1 MWFYGVCEGFLGVGW
16 YLGVCLW
23 VKWLLAGVLG
33 LVLGIAGGLG
43 LGIAVGGGDPVC
55 CWREFNGSCLGVPL
69 YCVGD
74 GDDVVWRGGL
84 GMWFLADWC
93 WIGSRWWR
101 TGSEYLFDID
111 EGVAPVLAW
120 VVVVVEFANISHVEV
135 WA

>member
-1 MWFYGVCEGFLGVGW
+1 
-16 YLGVCLW
+16 
-23 VKWLLAGVLG
+23 
-33 LVLGIAGGLG
+33 
-43 LGIAVGGGDPVC
+43 
-55 CWREFNGSCLGVPL
+55 
-69 YCVGD
+69 
-74 GDDVVWRGGL
+74 
-84 GMWFLADWC
+84 MWFLADWC